1 MKKILLS
8 AITAVALL
16 GSMGYAKEQAAEN
29 ATVKEVKNAAVNN
42 AKSDAMTGQKKLVQ
56 EAIDSL
62 KASHE
67 ALLALDKGDKEKAL
81 KDIEKGLGKLEVIL
95 AAKDAPKLL
104 PIKSFV
110 SVNEFIGSSDG
121 VKASVKLTKELL
133 DSGKVQLA
141 RKMLASLQSEIDVTT
156 ISLPLVSY
164 PDALKLASTYIH
176 SDKVEMAK
184 EVLAIALNTFDETT
198 VVVPIPLLKATDLIA
213 AASDIAKKDKD
224 KAIVYLDAASESLKV
239 AKELGYVSK
248 SATTY
253 KVLQDKIDEVKKEV
267 KGKNEAVKLFDAL
280 KEKLADFKKK
290 VFSAKK

>member
-1 MKKILLS
+1 MKRILLS
-8 AITAVALL
+8 TITAVALL

-29 ATVKEVKNAAVNN
+29 ATVKEVKNVAVNN

-81 KDIEKGLGKLEVIL
+81 KDIEKALGKLEVIL
-95 AAKDAPKLL
+95 AAKDAPKFL

-121 VKASVKLTKELL
+121 VKAAVKLTKELL

-141 RKMLASLQSEIDVTT
+141 RKMLAPLQSEIDVTT

-248 SATTY
+248 STTTY

-267 KGKNEAVKLFDAL
+267 KGKNEAVKLFDSL

-290 VFSAKK
+290 VFSAEK